1 MSNTLRTR
9 SGREIILPT
18 LEEDA
23 AINADIL
30 ADLDGH
36 EWTEEDFAQARPASE
51 VLPKIFGEKIAQEM
65 LKPRGQDIFKN
76 LS

>member
-1 MSNTLRTR
+1 MSKTLRTR

-30 ADLDGH
+30 ADPDAH
-36 EWTEEDFAQARPASE
+36 EWTEEDFARARPASE
-51 VLPKIFGEKIAQEM
+51 VLPKIFGEKITQEM
-65 LKPRGQDIFKN
+65 LKTRR
-76 LS
+76 